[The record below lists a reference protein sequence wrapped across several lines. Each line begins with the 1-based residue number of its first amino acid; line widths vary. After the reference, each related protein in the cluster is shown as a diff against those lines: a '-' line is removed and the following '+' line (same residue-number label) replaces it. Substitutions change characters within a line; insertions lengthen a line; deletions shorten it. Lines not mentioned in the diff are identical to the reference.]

1 MHSFIHFDE
10 DSTSSQQHLL
20 LLLVAERLLCKFR
33 EGKGL
38 AEQINSDLTY
48 AICFNLANAY
58 FHNKMYE
65 EALNTY
71 QLIVKNKQYPQS
83 GRLRVNMGNIYYEQ
97 KKFPQAIKMYR
108 MALDQ
113 IPSTGKELRFRI
125 FRNIG
130 NAFVKLGQ
138 FQDAVDS
145 YDSIMVGSADIQTA
159 FNLLLCL
166 YVRGDKEKMKR
177 HFLKMLSI
185 PILGMTD
192 DDEEKVDEGG
202 DGGNE
207 RKDSLKEELALRHEQ
222 VSHLRR
228 ILHDFIASPLLHT
241 LLSALAV
248 FCCSVVSQLAGITA
262 DSFLPGSFLLNLLLT
277 ILHYHAFAL

>member
-1 MHSFIHFDE
+1 M
-10 DSTSSQQHLL
+10 
-20 LLLVAERLLCKFR
+20 LCKFR

-38 AEQINSDLTY
+38 IEQINLDLTY

-58 FHNKMYE
+58 YHNKMYE

-71 QLIVKNKQYPQS
+71 QLIVRNKQYPQS

-145 YDSIMVGSADIQTA
+145 YDSIMAGSADIQTA

-185 PILGMTD
+185 PIVGMTD
-192 DDEEKVDEGG
+192 DDEDKVEEDG
-202 DGGNE
+202 DGTNE
-207 RKDSLKEELALRHEQ
+207 KKDLLKEELAARHEQ
-222 VSHLRR
+222 VRTSF
-228 ILHDFIASPLLHT
+228 ILIN
-241 LLSALAV
+241 
-248 FCCSVVSQLAGITA
+248 I
-262 DSFLPGSFLLNLLLT
+262 
-277 ILHYHAFAL
+277 

>member
-1 MHSFIHFDE
+1 MF
-10 DSTSSQQHLL
+10 
-20 LLLVAERLLCKFR
+20 
-33 EGKGL
+33 
-38 AEQINSDLTY
+38 
-48 AICFNLANAY
+48 
-58 FHNKMYE
+58 E

-130 NAFVKLGQ
+130 NAFVQLGQ

-185 PILGMTD
+185 PIMGMTD

-202 DGGNE
+202 DASNE
-207 RKDSLKEELALRHEQ
+207 RRDLLKEELYLRHEQ
-222 VSHLRR
+222 VRTSKCTAIPFDMPHAAWLMLYASSPPPLPFSFATSHFQVHVAAAYTTPSNVIFYSHYFSMIDSTAVHL
-228 ILHDFIASPLLHT
+228 IAVSSI
-241 LLSALAV
+241 LLS
-248 FCCSVVSQLAGITA
+248 I
-262 DSFLPGSFLLNLLLT
+262 
-277 ILHYHAFAL
+277 

>member
-1 MHSFIHFDE
+1 M
-10 DSTSSQQHLL
+10 L
-20 LLLVAERLLCKFR
+20 
-33 EGKGL
+33 
-38 AEQINSDLTY
+38 
-48 AICFNLANAY
+48 
-58 FHNKMYE
+58 E

-177 HFLKMLSI
+177 HFIKMISV
-185 PILGMTD
+185 PVMGMTD
-192 DDEEKVDEGG
+192 EDEEKVDEVG
-202 DGGNE
+202 DVINE
-207 RKDSLKEELALRHEQ
+207 RKDLLKEELAMRHEQ
-222 VSHLRR
+222 VST
-228 ILHDFIASPLLHT
+228 P
-241 LLSALAV
+241 V
-248 FCCSVVSQLAGITA
+248 FFV
-262 DSFLPGSFLLNLLLT
+262 
-277 ILHYHAFAL
+277 

>member
-1 MHSFIHFDE
+1 
-10 DSTSSQQHLL
+10 
-20 LLLVAERLLCKFR
+20 
-33 EGKGL
+33 
-38 AEQINSDLTY
+38 
-48 AICFNLANAY
+48 
-58 FHNKMYE
+58 MYE

-71 QLIVKNKQYPQS
+71 QLIVRNKQYPQS

-145 YDSIMVGSADIQTA
+145 YDSIMAGSADIQTA

-185 PILGMTD
+185 PIVGMTD
-192 DDEEKVDEGG
+192 DDEDKVEEDG
-202 DGGNE
+202 DGTNE
-207 RKDSLKEELALRHEQ
+207 KKDLLKEELAARHEQ
-222 VSHLRR
+222 VRTS
-228 ILHDFIASPLLHT
+228 FI
-241 LLSALAV
+241 
-248 FCCSVVSQLAGITA
+248 II
-262 DSFLPGSFLLNLLLT
+262 N
-277 ILHYHAFAL
+277 I

>member
-1 MHSFIHFDE
+1 M
-10 DSTSSQQHLL
+10 L
-20 LLLVAERLLCKFR
+20 
-33 EGKGL
+33 
-38 AEQINSDLTY
+38 
-48 AICFNLANAY
+48 
-58 FHNKMYE
+58 E

-177 HFLKMLSI
+177 HFIKMLSV
-185 PILGMTD
+185 PVMGMTD
-192 DDEEKVDEGG
+192 DDEEKVDEAG
-202 DGGNE
+202 DVINE
-207 RKDSLKEELALRHEQ
+207 RKDLLKEELAMRHEQ
-222 VSHLRR
+222 VSPAVIYHSNISSLFLRQIFPTR
-228 ILHDFIASPLLHT
+228 APMHTHTYINAYAHICSHTLNYKYERARLHT
-241 LLSALAV
+241 
-248 FCCSVVSQLAGITA
+248 
-262 DSFLPGSFLLNLLLT
+262 
-277 ILHYHAFAL
+277 HR

>member
-1 MHSFIHFDE
+1 
-10 DSTSSQQHLL
+10 
-20 LLLVAERLLCKFR
+20 
-33 EGKGL
+33 
-38 AEQINSDLTY
+38 
-48 AICFNLANAY
+48 
-58 FHNKMYE
+58 
-65 EALNTY
+65 
-71 QLIVKNKQYPQS
+71 
-83 GRLRVNMGNIYYEQ
+83 MGNIYYEQ

-130 NAFVKLGQ
+130 NAFVQLGQ

-185 PILGMTD
+185 PIMGMTD

-202 DGGNE
+202 DASNE
-207 RKDSLKEELALRHEQ
+207 RRDLLKEELYLRHEQ
-222 VSHLRR
+222 VRTSKCTAIPFDMPHAAWLMLYASSPPPSVFIR
-228 ILHDFIASPLLHT
+228 DFPL
-241 LLSALAV
+241 SSS
-248 FCCSVVSQLAGITA
+248 CSSCLYYPIKCY
-262 DSFLPGSFLLNLLLT
+262 FLLALFFHDRFYCRTSHCGIFHIT
-277 ILHYHAFAL
+277 IDMKTNVNFY